1 MVEFHRDS
9 LAEFAGLPLAL
20 LEAINA
26 GSVVQIGLDSGT
38 FTEQL
43 AGWASDRGARHIV
56 IDPAPGNQTVG
67 YFAESDSE
75 LYAGSSLQV
84 LPALAGAEAYIID
97 GDHNHYTVFH
107 ELRLIAAKRP
117 ANGPFPL
124 ILLHDVGWPC
134 GRRDFYHAPD
144 LLPAGSRHRYSFHL
158 GARVDSRLAITG
170 GLRGDGDYAIA
181 LTEGGPGN
189 GVLTAIE
196 DFLSEFPHLYYAE
209 VPCFFGLG
217 IIADPLLA
225 ARLKPLLAAY
235 AGNPLLERLERSRLD
250 LYLQVLRLQDELNAL
265 SMTSQRAL

>member
-1 MVEFHRDS
+1 MADFHCDS

-20 LEAINA
+20 LEAVNA
-26 GSVVQIGLDSGT
+26 ASIIQIGLDSGK
-38 FTEQL
+38 FTGQL
-43 AGWASDRGARHIV
+43 ADWAKERGADHIV
-56 IDPAPGNQTVG
+56 IDPAPGNEAVR
-67 YFAESDSE
+67 YFAKSDSE
-75 LYAGSSLQV
+75 LYAGTSLQV
-84 LPALAGAEAYIID
+84 LPALPGADAYIID

-117 ANGPFPL
+117 SNGPFPL

-144 LLPAGSRHRYSFHL
+144 QLPAGSRHRYSFHL

-209 VPCFFGLG
+209 VPGFFGLG
-217 IIADPLLA
+217 VIADPLLA
-225 ARLKPLLAAY
+225 TRLKPPLTGY